1 MLVPA
6 VNLVAHPLDV
16 ETRRNLDEG
25 QHRMD
30 QKHHSGHSEM
40 DAGSASEQEVAE
52 VRLVVVAYVAH

>member
-1 MLVPA
+1 MLIPA
-6 VNLVAHPLDV
+6 FYFIAHPLDV

-25 QHRMD
+25 QHCVD

-52 VRLVVVAYVAH
+52 VRLVVVT